1 MTLMTAP
8 DIFSMPTVDRAAMR
22 EIARKQIAAQ
32 MAMRAPSSQ
41 TAEAKLLAK
50 MNPTPEPVAVEE
62 KPKRVPKTDRT
73 AVKRFTAA
81 QTRDLIL
88 AALVQ
93 PKTAHDISRETGLP
107 GSSLSRHLKD
117 LTAEGLIVC
126 AEQGRHAKG
135 QLKPFIYA
143 LPGQLSKDAHKP
155 TRKAGIKKPDRR
167 AKVLA
172 LLSTPH
178 APFQI
183 AKALGMERAS
193 ACHYMRAL
201 AADGLIRKAGMIE
214 CRRTNGVMTWV
225 RA

>member
-22 EIARKQIAAQ
+22 EIARKQIVAQ

-93 PKTAHDISRETGLP
+93 PKTLLDISHETGLP
-107 GSSLSRHLKD
+107 QSSLSHHLKSMSD
-117 LTAEGLIVC
+117 EGRIARVSM
-126 AEQGRHAKG
+126 GRYPNG
-135 QLKPFIYA
+135 QVRPFIYA
-143 LPGQLSKDAHKP
+143 LPGLFG
-155 TRKAGIKKPDRR
+155 KATQGSI
-167 AKVLA
+167 V
-172 LLSTPH
+172 S
-178 APFQI
+178 
-183 AKALGMERAS
+183 E
-193 ACHYMRAL
+193 
-201 AADGLIRKAGMIE
+201 AGK
-214 CRRTNGVMTWV
+214 
-225 RA
+225 